1 MEKNNEAPLGKGSHS
16 SVFKRSDPQGPVAVK
31 CINTLPHE
39 VKFKEHV
46 DQLCKEY
53 SCLVVLA
60 HSNIISVFP
69 STPEDGQFSMEL
81 FDIDLKEFL
90 LHQHPTS
97 AERLSYLEQICLG
110 LEHVHKSGFVH
121 LDVKPENILLKQGRA
136 VLTDFGFVSARTPDA
151 EIAGSL
157 YIGQDSIGTPYFM
170 GPERF
175 LHPRL
180 LHPASDV
187 WSLALT
193 AYILLGRKQPWAHI
207 KRLSSFQ
214 RELLNDTLIPQLKQ
228 PLHCSDALWK
238 ALKNCWIKD
247 FKERVDVSYL
257 LKTLAAPV
265 DTQIPESIKE

>member
-1 MEKNNEAPLGKGSHS
+1 MEKNNEAPLGMGSHS

-39 VKFKEHV
+39 VKFKEHI

-60 HSNIISVFP
+60 HPSIISVFP

-97 AERLSYLEQICLG
+97 AERLSYLEQICLAV
-110 LEHVHKSGFVH
+110 EHVHKSGFVH
-121 LDVKPENILLKQGRA
+121 LDIKPENILLKQGRA

-170 GPERF
+170 APERF

-180 LHPASDV
+180 FHPASDI

-193 AYILLGRKQPWAHI
+193 AYILLGRQQPWAHI
-207 KRLSSFQ
+207 KRLSAFQ
-214 RELLNDTLIPQLKQ
+214 RELLNDTLISQLEQ
-228 PLHCSDALWK
+228 PLHCCDELWA

-247 FKERVDVSYL
+247 FRKRADITL
-257 LKTLAAPV
+257 ILKTLSE
-265 DTQIPESIKE
+265 IKSNELIKE